1 MILAFVLISVYA
13 LLATLAI
20 VLIVKKMRNH
30 VVSLFDYNNIV
41 QKKTS
46 TLYFDVNGVLISDN
60 DSTNSEHFLGS
71 LRTGDNISEY
81 KDNPDMAT
89 YLRTCARHRGNL
101 TYKVEEKVENN
112 LVRRIDLIFSPFIS
126 SGELRGVSVVSQ
138 IMYSKNRE
146 AELVEKARGLFS
158 KLQKRW
164 YTAYDE
170 TGAVGRRYRRMDEI
184 GTPWCITVDF
194 DSLENNTYTL
204 RDRDTTQQTRLSEA
218 ELTAFFEK
226 ELQ

>member
-13 LLATLAI
+13 LLATLVI

-60 DSTNSEHFLGS
+60 DSTNSGHFLGS

-146 AELVEKARGLFS
+146 AELVENKYVDAEEAIARLDVFLNA
-158 KLQKRW
+158 KFL
-164 YTAYDE
+164 E
-170 TGAVGRRYRRMDEI
+170 GRHQIRVQMIKD
-184 GTPWCITVDF
+184 
-194 DSLENNTYTL
+194 LE
-204 RDRDTTQQTRLSEA
+204 
-218 ELTAFFEK
+218 K
-226 ELQ
+226 